1 MKRTDNIEFY
11 DFGEFR
17 LDPQN
22 RLLWRGERQIGL
34 ALKEF
39 EVLFFLIENAGRV
52 VEKNELLEAVWKDT
66 FIEEGTLTQNI
77 SRLRKKLEAAARESD
92 ESDNYEKIIETLPKR
107 GYRFLPAVTRR
118 QIAPAAAPLIVVE
131 ETTSQ
136 AVNFEQKISPPE
148 YFPASNAP
156 SNLQTASQ
164 KLIPQ
169 IQNSKFKIQNSKW
182 LWLSIIA
189 AALIFAAVLFFLR
202 NNPAPQKSL
211 VAASVVPFSGAPGRE
226 DTPSFSPDG
235 KQLAYVWNGDEG
247 TQTDIYVRLTAGGE
261 PVRLTETDTKE
272 QYPVF
277 SPDGS
282 QIAFVRD
289 FKTYGEVFL
298 IPALGGTERRVCHL
312 FSGNYS
318 ISFAPDGKSLA
329 VIDTEDSTDKKQFA
343 VYLVNLETG
352 TRRRLTTPGEFR
364 GETTPRFA
372 PDGKS
377 LAFVRVFDDLQHD
390 LFVVPVESGENAAPR
405 DARQIT
411 FDKKTIHSIAWS
423 ADGATIFFVSFRV
436 GNRAGLWR
444 VPANGGEPETILM
457 GRGEITN
464 LTISPDGKTVAF
476 VELAPRDLDI
486 WETTTGSEQKP
497 QKFIAS
503 TFTEAY
509 PVFAPDDSSVVFTSR
524 RSGKNELWIVDRA
537 GKNLRQLTKTDVNV
551 RKAAFSPDGKHLA
564 FEAIG
569 NTAGEIFTVEIETG
583 TTRRIVAADNSF
595 NSSPAWSGD
604 GRFVY
609 FTSNRT
615 GTEEIWKIAADGNDG
630 NKPVQVT
637 TRGGYLAV
645 PAPDGSLFF
654 NKSKDKI
661 DFWRISANDSG
672 ENERP
677 VPEIAALGGDAK
689 WTANHLGI
697 YFFLKQS
704 EDFYDA
710 KFYDFTDLQIKS
722 TSGRLRFPTQFLDS
736 PSVSADGKRFLSVTD
751 NGNLGSI
758 MLAVLE

>member
-1 MKRTDNIEFY
+1 MKSTENTEFY

-17 LDPQN
+17 LDPRN
-22 RLLWRGERQIGL
+22 RLLWRGEQHIGL

-52 VEKNELLEAVWKDT
+52 VGKTELLEAVWKDT

-77 SRLRKKLEAAARESD
+77 SRLRKKLEAAKESD
-92 ESDNYEKIIETLPKR
+92 GYEEIIETLPKR

-118 QIAPAAAPLIVVE
+118 RIANDLPAADTPP
-131 ETTSQ
+131 
-136 AVNFEQKISPPE
+136 ISR
-148 YFPASNAP
+148 AD
-156 SNLQTASQ
+156 SQ
-164 KLIPQ
+164 KLTPE
-169 IQNSKFKIQNSKW
+169 IQNPKSKTRNLKW
-182 LWLSIIA
+182 LLPVIVIA
-189 AALIFAAVLFFLR
+189 ALVLTAAVFFWR
-202 NNPAPQKSL
+202 NTAAPQKPP

-235 KQLAYVWNGDEG
+235 KQLAYAWNGDEG
-247 TQTDIYVRLTAGGE
+247 IQTDIYVRLVAGGE
-261 PVRLTETDTKE
+261 PVRLTETSDKE

-277 SPDGS
+277 SPDGL

-289 FKTYGEVFL
+289 LKTHGEVFL
-298 IPALGGTERRVCHL
+298 IPALGGTERRICRL

-352 TRRRLTTPGEFR
+352 ARRRLTVPGEFR

-390 LFVVPVESGENAAPR
+390 LFVVPVESAENAAPKE
-405 DARQIT
+405 ARQIT
-411 FDKKTIHSIAWS
+411 FDNKTIHSVAWS
-423 ADGATIFFVSFRV
+423 ADSAAIFFVSFRA

-444 VPANGGEPETILM
+444 VPANGGAEPETVLM
-457 GRGEITN
+457 GSREITN
-464 LTISPDGKTVAF
+464 LTVSPDGKSLAF
-476 VELAPRDLDI
+476 VELAPRDLDL
-486 WETTTGSEQKP
+486 WETTAGSTQKP

-551 RKAAFSPDGKHLA
+551 RKAAFSPDSKQLA
-564 FEAIG
+564 FEAVG
-569 NTAGEIFTVEIETG
+569 NVAAEIFTVDVETG

-595 NSSPAWSGD
+595 NSSPVWSAD
-604 GRFVY
+604 GRFVF

-615 GTEEIWKIAADGNDG
+615 GTEQIWKIAADKNEAGA
-630 NKPVQVT
+630 PVQVT
-637 TRGGYLAV
+637 ARGGYWAV
-645 PAPDGSLFF
+645 PAADGALFF
-654 NKSKDKI
+654 TKSKDKT
-661 DFWRISANDSG
+661 DFWRIAANESA

-677 VPEIAALGGDAK
+677 VPEIAALGDSVK
-689 WTANHLGI
+689 WTATRSGI
-697 YFFLKQS
+697 YVFLKES

-710 KFYDFTDLQIKS
+710 KFYDFADGQIKS
-722 TSGRLRFPTQFLDS
+722 KPGRLRFPTQFLDS
-736 PSVSADGKRFLSVTD
+736 PAVSADGRRFLSVTD